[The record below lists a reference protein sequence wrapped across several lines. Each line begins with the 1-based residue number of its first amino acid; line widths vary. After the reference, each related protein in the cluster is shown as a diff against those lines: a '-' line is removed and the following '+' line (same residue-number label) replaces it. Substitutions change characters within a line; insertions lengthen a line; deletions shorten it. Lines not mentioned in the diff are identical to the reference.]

1 MSKQTDLINIPD
13 VITVSGSNVG
23 IGVSPSY
30 TLDVYKS
37 SVGNVARFNST
48 SGNRSLDIT
57 SADNGA
63 YLGAEWDRN
72 INSAG
77 GIHTW
82 SVNDTER
89 MRIDSDGLKFHGD
102 TAAANALNDYEE
114 GTFTP
119 VVEFGGGNTGI
130 TYNARSGF
138 YTKIGNVVYFYAEC
152 QLSARG
158 TSTGNLAIRDL
169 PFSPQRTATSTSV
182 LTGNLSSTSDIQIFI
197 STNGKINF
205 ENRNTGTQSSLT
217 HNNVNSTS
225 TFFVSGTY
233 QTAS

>member
-1 MSKQTDLINIPD
+1 MAGYIGSKSSVTLVDGYSEAEADAEFVNDPND

-89 MRIDSDGLKFHGD
+89 MRIDSSGNVGIGTSPSANLHLKSTTSGD
-102 TAAANALNDYEE
+102 PELRIE
-114 GTFTP
+114 GSGTNNGIITFL
-119 VVEFGGGNTGI
+119 GGGHANPAVGM
-130 TYNARSGF
+130 R
-138 YTKIGNVVYFYAEC
+138 
-152 QLSARG
+152 
-158 TSTGNLAIRDL
+158 
-169 PFSPQRTATSTSV
+169 
-182 LTGNLSSTSDIQIFI
+182 
-197 STNGKINF
+197 
-205 ENRNTGTQSSLT
+205 
-217 HNNVNSTS
+217 
-225 TFFVSGTY
+225 
-233 QTAS
+233 